1 MLFQYQGSVIIYKD
15 NHLADNCC
23 SFGSYNYNSN
33 NNYCTTTP
41 ATTLFMAASSTT
53 TNDSSR
59 LNTSVPEDYSSTKD
73 DSADAAKLL
82 GNYGFILLVKLSF
95 IVLFWVLKIFRKVAT
110 NLTRAQ
116 GKYNFYI

>member
-1 MLFQYQGSVIIYKD
+1 MLRGLGNRTVAGTSGCVLVFAAG
-15 NHLADNCC
+15 C
-23 SFGSYNYNSN
+23 S
-33 NNYCTTTP
+33 
-41 ATTLFMAASSTT
+41 SSTT

-95 IVLFWVLKIFRKVAT
+95 IVLF
-110 NLTRAQ
+110 
-116 GKYNFYI
+116 